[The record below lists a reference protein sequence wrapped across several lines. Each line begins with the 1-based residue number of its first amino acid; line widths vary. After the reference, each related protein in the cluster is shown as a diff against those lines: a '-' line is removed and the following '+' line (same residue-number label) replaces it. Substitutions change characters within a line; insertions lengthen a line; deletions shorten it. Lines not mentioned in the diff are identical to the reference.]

1 MKKDNT
7 RVDVVVNIGDLVS
20 YDDGFEE
27 KDNKSKK
34 KLRSLMTLLSCR
46 RILSQIETVFQEL
59 TTEDCDV
66 LLSV

>member
-1 MKKDNT
+1 M
-7 RVDVVVNIGDLVS
+7 DVVVNIGDLVS
-20 YDDGFEE
+20 YDNGFEE

>member
-1 MKKDNT
+1 M
-7 RVDVVVNIGDLVS
+7 DVVVNIGDLVS
-20 YDDGFEE
+20 YDNGFEE
-27 KDNKSKK
+27 QDNKSKK
-34 KLRSLMTLLSCR
+34 KLRSLITLLSCR